1 MNKFDAHTIQTN
13 TFETEEECK
22 HNYSQNE
29 WNLIVIF
36 LFQIAYGNKNGSFF
50 LCTEEKFL
58 QFFNE
63 DATSRG
69 TLQTFLH
76 EERRTVWSRRHVAKM
91 FW

>member
-1 MNKFDAHTIQTN
+1 M
-13 TFETEEECK
+13 
-22 HNYSQNE
+22 
-29 WNLIVIF
+29 
-36 LFQIAYGNKNGSFF
+36 GPFF